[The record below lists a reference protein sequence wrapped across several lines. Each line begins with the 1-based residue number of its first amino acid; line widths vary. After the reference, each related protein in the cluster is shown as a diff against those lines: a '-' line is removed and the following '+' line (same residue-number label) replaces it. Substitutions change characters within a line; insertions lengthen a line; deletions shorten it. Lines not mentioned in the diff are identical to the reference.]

1 MKTRLGMIV
10 LLSLI
15 CLANLSVA
23 RADDPAVQNVVG
35 TWTGEF
41 KLIHWTGPAEQ
52 VLELQVVEQDGP
64 LIKGEKRWQIK
75 PGGTAG
81 NVAGKDRRQA
91 TESLVGVIG
100 FDGEI
105 HLAEQGDS
113 GLYTGRLT
121 APDTLEVIYI
131 EAGDLATAYRAVLKR
146 RK

>member
-1 MKTRLGMIV
+1 
-10 LLSLI
+10 
-15 CLANLSVA
+15 
-23 RADDPAVQNVVG
+23 VG

-64 LIKGEKRWQIK
+64 LVKGEKRWQIK
-75 PGGTAG
+75 SGGTAG
-81 NVAGKDRRQA
+81 NVGGQDRGQA

-100 FDGEI
+100 FDGAI

-113 GLYTGRLT
+113 GLYSGRLT